1 MRVLVVDDNR
11 DAALSTALLV
21 GMNGHV
27 AEAAYSGEE
36 ALKIATLFDPHVIL
50 LDLAMPRMSGF
61 ETARRLRQLPGFS
74 EIPVIALTG
83 FGDERYQQ
91 EAERYG
97 FTSLLVKPV
106 EFAALQDALLK
117 VFGVAH

>member
-11 DAALSTALLV
+11 DAARSTALLV

-27 AEAAYSGEE
+27 AEAAYSGDE
-36 ALKIATLFDPHVIL
+36 ALEVARFFEPQVVL

-61 ETARRLRQLPGFS
+61 ETSRRLRKLPGFS

-83 FGDERYQQ
+83 FGDERYQE

-97 FTSLLVKPV
+97 FTSFLVKPV